1 MLDQMQIAA
10 GFVPVNLATAA
21 NNSDWVNL
29 KSYARLLVLFF
40 KGAAA
45 SGTEDPTVTLLQ
57 ATDVAGTGSKA
68 LNIARSWTKTDADL
82 TTIGQFTA
90 GNPSTNTLTVASS
103 AQKGAMWV
111 VEVLASDL
119 DKTNGFS
126 CVQANVADVG
136 SVAQLGC
143 MLYILGDPRQC
154 DTPVLNPSA
163 LA

>member
-1 MLDQMQIAA
+1 MLEQMQIAS
-10 GFVPVNLATAA
+10 GFVPVNLAAAA

-29 KSYARLLVLFF
+29 KLYGRLLIIFF
-40 KGAAA
+40 KGAAS
-45 SGTEDPTVTLLQ
+45 SGTDDPTVTLLQ
-57 ATDVAGTGSKA
+57 ATDVAGAGSKA

-90 GNPSTNTLTVASS
+90 GVPSTNTLTVASS
-103 AQKGAMWV
+103 AQKAAIWTI
-111 VEVLASDL
+111 EVLASEL
-119 DKTNGFS
+119 DRTNAFC

-143 MLYILGDPRQC
+143 LLYLLGEPRQS